1 MRCLSCGHD
10 NPEDAAFC
18 GGCGKPIV
26 QEVACRHCGRVNP
39 AADSFCHGCG
49 KPVVE
54 ASGEHTLVARPAAAG
69 SQKGLPESFG
79 DGRYQVQR
87 FLGEGGVKRVY
98 LARDTKL
105 DTNVAVAA
113 IKDELGPDAVA
124 RIEREVQSMVRL
136 RDHPHIANIHDIGG
150 DGATTYIVQEFM
162 EGGSIADALSVAPEN
177 RLSIPEVIRVS
188 SQICRALAFA
198 HSQGIVHRDVKPE
211 NVWLTA
217 DGTAKLG
224 DFGLSIALDS
234 SRLTQAGTML
244 GTVAYM
250 PPELAVG
257 GTREADVRC
266 DLYSLGAMMY
276 EMAAGRPPFA
286 GTDPVAIISQHI
298 NTAPVAPSWHNAA
311 VPKPLEVMIL
321 KLLEKRP
328 EERPESAEAVA
339 EQLDAFAA
347 NKDTATSNGADLADA
362 NPIDRIAG
370 GVFVGREDETEELR
384 SALASAISGE
394 GKIVLLTGE
403 PGIGKT
409 RMAEELATYARL
421 RNAQVLWGR
430 CHERAGQPSYWPW
443 VQAIRTYVHT
453 KDLQA
458 LASDMGSGAAD
469 IAQVVTEIR
478 DRLPGLATPPAL
490 EPDEA
495 RFRLFD
501 SITTFLKNASN
512 REPLVIVLDD
522 IQWADE
528 ASLLLLQFLAREIQ
542 SARVLVIGTVRD
554 TELER
559 EQPSARVLAEL
570 TKEPVTSSIALTGLT
585 TDDITQYV
593 ELSTGKVAAPGL
605 AGALFKQAEGN
616 PFVTSEIVKLL
627 ASDGRL
633 DEGATSTS
641 WSVAIPDGVRAVV
654 TRRLDHL
661 SEPCRDFLASAAV
674 VGREFELRVVERAT
688 GVSVEAAVDALDEAA
703 SARLV
708 GELEDGTGRYQF
720 SHAITRDTLYQDQ
733 PASRRLELHR
743 AIGECLESIYGTES
757 AAHIGQLAYHFA
769 EAAKAGTAEKAV
781 TYARKAGDQALE
793 RLAYEDAVGHY
804 RRAVQALSF
813 ADQQSET
820 LKAEL
825 LLAQGTAAIKM
836 AGYKEAKKPLWEAL
850 GIAKE
855 IGDVRLLALSALAFS
870 RTDFQT
876 YAVEPE
882 RLAVLEEA
890 LELVGERDAAL
901 RSRLCSELASA
912 LSWDADAGRRNELGD
927 EALAL
932 SREAGD
938 PEGRL
943 DILVSWLEANH
954 HHDRL
959 DRRLEVSRELIDA
972 GQEFGS
978 LWHEAE
984 GHLQLLTS
992 LLEAGE
998 VPGADEEARRFRDTV
1013 EKGKF
1018 RRYAGWVAAH
1028 PAMKAIFE
1036 GRLEEADVLV
1046 PQTLVAFQSCG
1057 EPDALLLFG
1066 FQLMNLRAFQ
1076 GRLAELEPAIRGIV
1090 AQYGETGASRVITAF
1105 YYTEAGNMEEARKE
1119 FEELAKEN
1127 FADLPRDPSWLETH
1141 LMLAE
1146 ICAFVGDAEQA
1157 NTLYD
1162 LIADYADRNGVL
1174 TLGAGCTGSVA
1185 HQAAVLAFTAG
1196 RLDVAEAHFETAL
1209 GANQRMGA
1217 RPYIAR
1223 TQFAYA
1229 RMLLKR
1235 DGVGDD
1241 EKARGLIADSLE
1253 MAEEIGMVKLVSD
1266 IVALKLELQGVI
1278 VDSAANSIEA
1288 IARTVQAER
1297 PDLRRQAAPDGTVTL
1312 LFTDI
1317 IGSTP
1322 INERLGDKRWLEVLR
1337 EHNAIVREH
1346 VSVHQGYEVKMEG
1359 DGFMLAFSSARR
1371 GIDCA
1376 MAIQRGIAERN
1387 ASADEPFEVRAGLHT
1402 GEAIQD
1408 AGDFYGKHVNLA
1420 ARIASHANA
1429 GQILVSSLLK
1439 ELTDSA
1445 GDIDFDD
1452 GTDVELKGL
1461 SGSQRVYSVA
1471 W

>member
-1 MRCLSCGHD
+1 MNCPRCRHSNGDDQRFCVNCGAALTAACASCGTSL
-10 NPEDAAFC
+10 EAGARFC
-18 GGCGKPIV
+18 G
-26 QEVACRHCGRVNP
+26 Q
-39 AADSFCHGCG
+39 CG
-49 KPVVE
+49 KPVAD
-54 ASGEHTLVARPAAAG
+54 ASGDQTVVAPSPVAS
-69 SQKGLPESFG
+69 SQRDLPDSFG
-79 DGRYQVQR
+79 NGRYQVQR

-98 LARDTKL
+98 LAHDTKL
-105 DTNVAVAA
+105 DSNVAVAA
-113 IKDELGPDAVA
+113 IKDELGPEAAA

-150 DGATTYIVQEFM
+150 DGASTYIVQEFM
-162 EGGSIADALSVAPEN
+162 EGGSIADALRAAPEN
-177 RLSIPEVIRVS
+177 RLSIPEVIKTS
-188 SQICRALAFA
+188 SQICQALAFA

-298 NTAPVAPSWHNAA
+298 STAPVAPSWHNAA
-311 VPKPLEVMIL
+311 VPKPLEAIIL

-328 EERPESAEAVA
+328 EERPESAKAVA
-339 EQLDAFAA
+339 EQLDALAA
-347 NKDTATSNGADLADA
+347 NMDPASSDGADLAGA

-370 GVFVGREDETEELR
+370 GVFVGREDETKELR
-384 SALASAISGE
+384 TALASAISGE

-409 RMAEELATYARL
+409 RLAEELATYARL
-421 RNAQVLWGR
+421 RDAQVLWGR

-443 VQAIRTYVHT
+443 VQAIRSYVHSR
-453 KDLQA
+453 DLQA
-458 LASDMGSGAAD
+458 LESDMGSGAAD

-490 EPDEA
+490 DPEQA

-528 ASLLLLQFLAREIQ
+528 ASLLLLQFLAKEIQ
-542 SARVLVIGTVRD
+542 SSRVLVICTVRD
-554 TELER
+554 TELDR
-559 EQPSARVLAEL
+559 EQPAARVLAEL
-570 TKEPVTSSIALTGLT
+570 AKEPVTSSIALTGLT
-585 TDDITQYV
+585 TDDITQFV

-641 WSVAIPDGVRAVV
+641 WSVAIPDGVRAIV
-654 TRRLDHL
+654 TRRLEHL

-674 VGREFELRVVERAT
+674 VGRAFDLRVVERVA

-708 GELEDGTGRYQF
+708 EELEEGTGRYQF

-733 PASRRLELHR
+733 PPSRRLELHR
-743 AIGECLESIYGTES
+743 AVGERLESIYGTES

-781 TYARKAGDQALE
+781 AYARKAGDQALA

-804 RRAVQALSF
+804 RRAVQALAF
-813 ADQQSET
+813 VDQQSD
-820 LKAEL
+820 KVRAEL
-825 LLAQGTAAIKM
+825 LLAQGTAAIKT

-855 IGDVRLLALSALAFS
+855 IGDVRLFTLSTLAFS
-870 RTDFQT
+870 RSAFEA
-876 YAVEPE
+876 YKVEPE
-882 RLAVLEEA
+882 RVAMLEDA
-890 LELVGERDAAL
+890 LKLVGESDAAL
-901 RSRLCSELASA
+901 RARLCSELASA
-912 LSWDADAGRRNELGD
+912 LQWSADPGRRDELGD
-927 EALAL
+927 EALTL
-932 SREAGD
+932 SREAHD
-938 PEGRL
+938 SEGRL
-943 DILVSWLEANH
+943 DILVSWIEANY

-959 DRRLEVSRELIDA
+959 DQRLEVCHELIDA

-978 LWHEAE
+978 IWHEAE
-984 GHLQLLTS
+984 GNLRLYTS
-992 LLEAGE
+992 SLEAGD
-998 VPGADEEARRFRDTV
+998 VPGADEAARLFRNIV
-1013 EKGKF
+1013 EKGKIN
-1018 RRYAGWVAAH
+1018 RYAGWVAAY

-1046 PQTLVAFQSCG
+1046 PQTLAAFQSCG
-1057 EPDALLLFG
+1057 EPDALLRAG
-1066 FQLMNLRAFQ
+1066 FQLMTLRTFQ
-1076 GRLAELEPAIRGIV
+1076 GRLAELEPAIRGV
-1090 AQYGETGASRVITAF
+1090 VTQYGETVASRVIMAF
-1105 YYTEAGNMEEARKE
+1105 YWTQAGNLEEARE
-1119 FEELAKEN
+1119 EWELAKEHI
-1127 FADLPRDPSWLETH
+1127 ADLSRDPSWFETQ

-1146 ICAFVGDAEQA
+1146 VCAFVEDAERA
-1157 NTLYD
+1157 NTLYE
-1162 LIADYADRNGVL
+1162 LIGDYADRNGVL
-1174 TLGAGCTGSVA
+1174 SLGAVCTGSVA
-1185 HQAAVLAFTAG
+1185 HQAALLAVTAG
-1196 RLDVAEAHFETAL
+1196 RLDEAEMHFETAL
-1209 GANQRMGA
+1209 VANERMGT
-1217 RPYIAR
+1217 RPFLAR

-1235 DGVGDD
+1235 DGEGDD
-1241 EKARGLIADSLE
+1241 EKARELIADSLE
-1253 MAEEIGMVKLVSD
+1253 TAEEIGMPKLVSD
-1266 IVALKLELQGVI
+1266 IVALKLELQGVTI
-1278 VDSAANSIEA
+1278 DSVANSIETV
-1288 IARTVQAER
+1288 ARTVLAER
-1297 PDLRRQAAPDGTVTL
+1297 PDLRPHAAPDGTVTL

-1317 IGSTP
+1317 VGSTP
-1322 INERLGDKRWLEVLR
+1322 MNERLGDKHWMELLR

-1346 VSVHQGYEVKMEG
+1346 VSAHQGYEVKTAG

-1371 GIDCA
+1371 AVDCA

-1387 ASADEPFEVRAGLHT
+1387 ASADETIEVRAGLHT
-1402 GEAIQD
+1402 GEAIQED
-1408 AGDFYGKHVNLA
+1408 GDFYGRHVNLA
-1420 ARIASHANA
+1420 ARIAAHASA

-1439 ELTDSA
+1439 ELTNST
-1445 GDIDFDD
+1445 GDIDFDS
-1452 GTDVELKGL
+1452 GTEVELKGISETQQL
-1461 SGSQRVYSVA
+1461 FAVGWQVS
-1471 W
+1471 

>member
-1 MRCLSCGHD
+1 MGVALRCPNCEHENREGRKFCAECAAALSLLCPSCDSKNEPG
-10 NPEDAAFC
+10 ERFC
-18 GGCGKPIV
+18 GEC
-26 QEVACRHCGRVNP
+26 
-39 AADSFCHGCG
+39 AA
-49 KPVVE
+49 PLAE
-54 ASGEHTLVARPAAAG
+54 ASGFQTLVAQPPVAS
-69 SQKGLPESFG
+69 SQRDLPESFG
-79 DGRYQVQR
+79 DGRYRVQR

-98 LARDTKL
+98 LARDTKIGS
-105 DTNVAVAA
+105 NVAVAA
-113 IKDELGPDAVA
+113 IKEDLGPDAVA
-124 RIEREVQSMVRL
+124 RIEREVQSMGRL

-150 DGATTYIVQEFM
+150 DGVSTYIVQEFM
-162 EGGSIADALSVAPEN
+162 EGGSIADALRAAPEN
-177 RLSIPEVIRVS
+177 RLPMADVIRIS
-188 SQICRALAFA
+188 GQICQALAFA
-198 HSQGIVHRDVKPE
+198 HEQGIVHRDVKPE

-224 DFGLSIALDS
+224 DFGLAISVDS

-298 NTAPVAPSWHNAA
+298 STAPVAPSWHNAA
-311 VPKPLEVMIL
+311 VPKPLEAIIL

-328 EERPESAEAVA
+328 EDRPESAKVVG
-339 EQLDAFAA
+339 EQLRALAGSMAPGSSD
-347 NKDTATSNGADLADA
+347 GVDLADA

-370 GVFVGREDETEELR
+370 GVFVGREEETQELR
-384 SALASAISGE
+384 SGLASAIPGQ

-443 VQAIRTYVHT
+443 VQAIRSYVHS

-478 DRLPGLATPPAL
+478 ERLPGLATPPAL
-490 EPDEA
+490 EPEQA

-522 IQWADE
+522 VQWADE
-528 ASLLLLQFLAREIQ
+528 ASLLLLQFLAGEIQ
-542 SARVLVIGTVRD
+542 SSRVLVIGTVRD
-554 TELER
+554 TELDR

-570 TKEPVTSSIALTGLT
+570 TKEPVTISIALTGLT
-585 TDDITQYV
+585 TSEITQFV

-605 AGALFKQAEGN
+605 AAALFKQAEGN

-654 TRRLDHL
+654 TRRLEHL

-674 VGREFELRVVERAT
+674 VGREFELRVVERAA
-688 GVSVEAAVDALDEAA
+688 GVSVETAVDALDEAA

-708 GELEDGTGRYQF
+708 EELEEGTGRYQF
-720 SHAITRDTLYQDQ
+720 SHAITRETLYQDQ

-743 AIGECLESIYGTES
+743 SVGECLESIYGTDS
-757 AAHIGQLAYHFA
+757 GSHIGQLAYHFA

-781 TYARKAGDQALE
+781 AYARKAGDQALE
-793 RLAYEDAVGHY
+793 RLAFEDAVGHY
-804 RRAVQALSF
+804 RRALQALSF
-813 ADQQSET
+813 ADQQSDK

-825 LLAQGTAAIKM
+825 LLTQGTAAIKT

-850 GIAKE
+850 RIAKE
-855 IGDVRLLALSALAFS
+855 IGDVRLLALSTLAFS
-870 RTDFQT
+870 RTDFQA
-876 YAVEPE
+876 YKVEPK
-882 RLAVLEEA
+882 RVAVLEDA
-890 LELVGERDAAL
+890 MELVGESDVAL
-901 RSRLCSELASA
+901 RARLCSELASA
-912 LSWDADAGRRNELGD
+912 LQWSEAVGRRDELGD

-932 SREAGD
+932 SREAD
-938 PEGRL
+938 DSEGRL
-943 DILVSWLEANH
+943 DILISWIEANY

-959 DRRLEVSRELIDA
+959 DRRLEVCRELIVA
-972 GQEFGS
+972 GREFGS
-978 LWHEAE
+978 PWHEAE
-984 GHLQLLTS
+984 GHLRLLSS
-992 LLEAGE
+992 LLEVGD
-998 VPGADEEARRFRDTV
+998 VPGADEEARLFRDIV
-1013 EKGKF
+1013 ETGKF
-1018 RRYAGWVAAH
+1018 SRYAGWVAAY

-1057 EPDALLLFG
+1057 EPDALLRAG
-1066 FQLMNLRAFQ
+1066 FQLMTLRTFQ

-1090 AQYGETGASRVITAF
+1090 MQYGETGASRVFMAF
-1105 YYTEAGNMEEARKE
+1105 YQTQAGNMEEAHKE
-1119 FEELAKEN
+1119 WELAKEN
-1127 FADLPRDPSWLETH
+1127 FADLPRDPSWFETH

-1146 ICAFVGDAEQA
+1146 VCAFVGDAEQA
-1157 NTLYD
+1157 KTLYD

-1174 TLGAGCTGSVA
+1174 SLGAVCTGSVA
-1185 HQAAVLAFTAG
+1185 HQAALLASTAG
-1196 RLDVAEAHFETAL
+1196 RLDEAETHFETAL
-1209 GANQRMGA
+1209 RANERMGT
-1217 RPYIAR
+1217 RPFLAR

-1235 DGVGDD
+1235 DGEGDY
-1241 EKARGLIADSLE
+1241 EKARELIADSLE
-1253 MAEEIGMVKLVSD
+1253 TAEEIGMAKLVAD
-1266 IVALKLELQGVI
+1266 VVALKLKLQGVTI
-1278 VDSAANSIEA
+1278 DSAANSIETV
-1288 IARTVQAER
+1288 ARTVQAER
-1297 PDLRRQAAPDGTVTL
+1297 PDLRPHAAPDGTVTL

-1317 IGSTP
+1317 VGSTP
-1322 INERLGDKRWLEVLR
+1322 LNERLGDKRWLELLR
-1337 EHNAIVREH
+1337 EHNAIIREQVRAY
-1346 VSVHQGYEVKMEG
+1346 QGYEVKTEG
-1359 DGFMLAFSSARR
+1359 DGFMLAFSSVRR
-1371 GIDCA
+1371 AVECA
-1376 MAIQRGIAERN
+1376 MAIQRGIADRN
-1387 ASADEPFEVRAGLHT
+1387 ASADEKIEVRAGLHT
-1402 GEAIQD
+1402 GEVIRD

-1420 ARIASHANA
+1420 ARIADEAK
-1429 GQILVSSLLK
+1429 GGEILVSSLLK
-1439 ELTDSA
+1439 ELTESG
-1445 GDIDFDD
+1445 GDINFSDSR
-1452 GTDVELKGL
+1452 DVELKDLGR
-1461 SGSQRVYSVA
+1461 QQVFAVI